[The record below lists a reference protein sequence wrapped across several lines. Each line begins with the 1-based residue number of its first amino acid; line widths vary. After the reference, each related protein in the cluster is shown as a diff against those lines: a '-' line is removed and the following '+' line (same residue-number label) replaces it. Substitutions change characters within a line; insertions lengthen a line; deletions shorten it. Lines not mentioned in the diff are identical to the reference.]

1 MIRLV
6 LAIGIAAALWPVND
20 EDQPLGVGNA
30 DIMLSDMVSAGYSL
44 VQDAA
49 GFCGRNV
56 ETCQTISTVVSEA
69 ASSIQARIIESDSFT
84 DSSGDTVGNTE
95 RSDG

>member
-20 EDQPLGVGNA
+20 DNQPLGVGNA
-30 DIMLSDMVSAGYSL
+30 DIVLSDMVSAGYSF

-49 GFCGRNV
+49 GFCGRNT
-56 ETCQTISTVVSEA
+56 ETCQTISTIVSET
-69 ASSIQARIIESDSFT
+69 ASSIQARIIESNSLSKT
-84 DSSGDTVGNTE
+84 SEETVGSI
-95 RSDG
+95 RQSDS